1 MNTPSPSPAGTGL
14 SDLISLF
21 AKCKGAYSENTLR
34 SYRADLAAFI
44 RWCEANQ
51 EPWLPADPEAV
62 ARYIDAIAPRAAVS
76 TLERRLC
83 AIRFAHA
90 MNDLPSPNRAAAV
103 QLALRRAHRR
113 TCRRPDQAKPITAE
127 VLRTLLAGMP
137 NTLAGKRDA
146 AVIAFGYDTLCRSQE
161 IAELELDDLQFSE
174 AGDCRVLVRRSKAD
188 PSGDGRVAWLSPDTT
203 ARLHLWLEAAL
214 CTGRASHAPLDT
226 SSIRRLVKRAGKR
239 IAAKHREGPL
249 LSGHSMRVGA
259 AQDMLVAGFDMA
271 AIMQAGGWKSPNVL
285 ARYVENA
292 ATREVHQKRWRT
304 IG

>member
-1 MNTPSPSPAGTGL
+1 M
-14 SDLISLF
+14 
-21 AKCKGAYSENTLR
+21 
-34 SYRADLAAFI
+34 
-44 RWCEANQ
+44 
-51 EPWLPADPEAV
+51 
-62 ARYIDAIAPRAAVS
+62 
-76 TLERRLC
+76 
-83 AIRFAHA
+83 
-90 MNDLPSPNRAAAV
+90 
-103 QLALRRAHRR
+103 
-113 TCRRPDQAKPITAE
+113 
-127 VLRTLLAGMP
+127 
-137 NTLAGKRDA
+137 
-146 AVIAFGYDTLCRSQE
+146 CRSQE

-203 ARLHLWLEAAL
+203 ARLHLWLEAAGIKKGPVFRAL

-249 LSGHSMRVGA
+249 PSGHSMRVGA